1 VSEPVRLKI
10 LNESLRGFLHSIKKS
25 WPSPGPA
32 KVAVL
37 ATFADQRY
45 RQMARKSAETARFGR
60 IPQRKTRFSGM

>member
-1 VSEPVRLKI
+1 MRTIAPPPATAPE
-10 LNESLRGFLHSIKKS
+10 FLLYKKS
-25 WPSPGPA
+25 WSSPGPA

-45 RQMARKSAETARFGR
+45 CQMARKSAETARFGR